1 MDEESEKASNRENER
16 EHALARA
23 LIKRDTLDD
32 VTAVNRHGMYA
43 Y

>member
-1 MDEESEKASNRENER
+1 MDEESEKASNGENER
-16 EHALARA
+16 VHALARA